1 MGLGLGLE
9 EMGTERLCAKK
20 GRVDCGHPT
29 PTNVVLVCVTDGVVC
44 CTIIHVGFCLLSR
57 DWSGHGARCCGM
69 KRSCAMVSLCVAI
82 LVWLGQ
88 NKLILTC
95 ALDRCIHPRYNSL
108 EFSASCRGETAPT
121 AFSSQQFVV
130 HDVVKI

>member
-1 MGLGLGLE
+1 MGLGLE

-57 DWSGHGARCCGM
+57 DWNGHGARCCGV
-69 KRSCAMVSLCVAI
+69 KRSCAMVSVRCYLGLVGSEQADSDLCF
-82 LVWLGQ
+82 
-88 NKLILTC
+88 
-95 ALDRCIHPRYNSL
+95 RSL
-108 EFSASCRGETAPT
+108 YPSK
-121 AFSSQQFVV
+121 V
-130 HDVVKI
+130 